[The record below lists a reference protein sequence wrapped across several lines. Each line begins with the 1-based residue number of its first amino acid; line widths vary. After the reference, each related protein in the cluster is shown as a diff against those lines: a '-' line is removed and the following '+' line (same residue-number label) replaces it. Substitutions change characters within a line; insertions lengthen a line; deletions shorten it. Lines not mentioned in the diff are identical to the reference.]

1 MAQAILPSSGYV
13 SRSWHAFALF
23 LLAAFIS
30 SCGGGGQ
37 QSSQPPPPPPPNPD
51 FQIAAKPASVS
62 LTAGGSTT
70 SVLTVTPLNGF
81 TAQVTVQ
88 LSGLP
93 TGVTVS
99 PANISLSPNTSQTIS
114 VLAAANAPATPS
126 AATVII
132 TGTSGTLTHETDLG
146 VSVSAGGG
154 KGGGTLSTRTRYVRT
169 DAVTEYYLWLN
180 SHWAVYDLPTS
191 HFFVTDPF
199 SNQIF
204 VLDSVSET
212 EIGVIAVPGAYGID
226 ETPDHTTIYVG
237 TLAGDVYSIDP
248 VAMKVKNRYLATQIG
263 PYGYQA
269 LIALVLSDGRLAL
282 LGEQGG
288 IASVDGSSGIA
299 IWNPTDNS
307 ITMYGAASLGGAPAS
322 PLCGAAFGLHIFGFG
337 LTADRAS
344 IITGSGNGLCE
355 MNAATGSYLLT
366 TVNGN
371 SGSIVASPDGKF
383 LAFPS
388 PPNGVVLYDPRTL
401 SQVAQFPVNRG
412 DSGFSTLS
420 LIFSADSSTL
430 FVAGDSIVYAYN
442 VTTHA
447 QTGWFPNMSVTDTSG
462 GLAVGSI
469 YGPNFTAVD
478 GTGLLVGPL
487 EEGFGF
493 VDSAAMKTGAV
504 GTGFLNNYLNPATG
518 PVAGGTQTQWS
529 VPSTVTSASSIF
541 FGKNQAPAPSVTG
554 SLITV
559 TTPPGTAG
567 AADVY
572 VFANDGGMDLIPD
585 GFSYGPTILEVTPD
599 VATLDGDG
607 TGIVYG
613 YGFGSP
619 DATTIP
625 ANLSVT
631 VGGKSA
637 AITGFI
643 PNAYETAAPPYPLQS
658 VYYTI
663 PPGTAVGPADVSVT
677 SSSGTSTA
685 TGGLTYSPAAR
696 QFPLAGAALVQ
707 GVYDSAQDVYYFTDA
722 TKIQAFSLA
731 QGKWL
736 PALTNLASKGA
747 KRLWGIS
754 LSPDGSKLAVA
765 DAQASLIFLMDPSNP
780 PSVKTF
786 PFAPTELVQGLIVGP
801 CGVAISDSGIVYI
814 TADVQGGTG
823 YSNFFKLDTN
833 SGILTDYHLTG
844 PGGGASDANLRTVL
858 SSDNS
863 RAYFNDLGSIFSIDT
878 ATDTVLYAPY
888 PLPCCTNS
896 YDLALSRNQ
905 VQFMAAAYLYDSN
918 LNQESFYVL
927 NDREAASISY
937 VFGAKFSPDGS
948 LLFQPSVSG
957 IDVFDGRLGTLRD
970 RVALGFP
977 LSTNYDALVEDGS
990 DNVLVAIMGTGGNG
1004 VAIVDLSSL
1013 GEPTPLPYSG
1023 RASLS
1028 SRPRSGRSGNA
1039 GNSNAGVAPNSS
1051 QRTPTSRP
1059 RPIPYITWPNPL
1071 LIR

>member
-1 MAQAILPSSGYV
+1 MAQVIVSSSGYA
-13 SRSWHAFALF
+13 SRSWRAFALF
-23 LLAAFIS
+23 LLSAFIS
-30 SCGGGGQ
+30 SCGGSGQ
-37 QSSQPPPPPPPNPD
+37 QGSQPPPPPPNPD
-51 FQIAAKPASVS
+51 FQIAAMPETLS
-62 LTAGGSTT
+62 LTAGGSAT
-70 SVLTVTPLNGF
+70 SALTVTPLDGF

-88 LSGLP
+88 VSGLP
-93 TGVTVS
+93 AGVTVT
-99 PANISLSPNTSQTIS
+99 PANITLSPNTPETITL
-114 VLAAANAPATPS
+114 LAAANAPATTS
-126 AATVII
+126 AASVVI
-132 TGTSGTLTHETDLG
+132 TGTSGSLTRTAN
-146 VSVSAGGG
+146 VSVSVTAGG
-154 KGGGTLSTRTRYVRT
+154 KGGGTLSTRTKYVRT
-169 DAVTEYYLWLN
+169 DAVTEYYLWVN
-180 SHWAVYDLPTS
+180 SHWALYDPPTS

-204 VLDSVSET
+204 VFDSVSET

-237 TLAGDVYSIDP
+237 TLTGDVYSIDP
-248 VAMKVKNRYLATQIG
+248 VAMKVKARYLASEIG

-269 LIALVLSDGRLAL
+269 LVALVLSDGRLAL

-288 IASVDGSSGIA
+288 IPSVDGSAGIA

-307 ITMYGAASLGGAPAS
+307 ITMYGAASLNGAPAS
-322 PLCGAAFGLHIFGFG
+322 PLCGVAVGLHIFGFG
-337 LTADRAS
+337 LTADRTS
-344 IITGSGNGLCE
+344 ILTGGGGLCE
-355 MNAATGSYLLT
+355 MNASTGSYLLT

-371 SGSIVASPDGKF
+371 TGSIVASPDGKF

-388 PPNGVVLYDPRTL
+388 PPSGVVLYDPKTL
-401 SQVAQFPVNRG
+401 SQVAQFPVNSG
-412 DSGFSTLS
+412 ELGFSTLS

-447 QTGWFPNMSVTDTSG
+447 QTGWFPNMFVTDTSG
-462 GLAVGSI
+462 GLVVGSI
-469 YGPNFTAVD
+469 DGPNFVAVD

-493 VDSAAMKTGAV
+493 VDSAAMKTVAV
-504 GTGFLNNYLNPATG
+504 GSGFLNNYLNPATG
-518 PVAGGTQTQWS
+518 SVGGGTQTQWS

-541 FGKNQAPAPSVTG
+541 FGKNQAPAATVTG
-554 SLITV
+554 SIITV

-585 GFSYGPTILEVTPD
+585 AFSYGPTILEVTPG
-599 VATLDGDG
+599 VATSDGGG

-613 YGFGSP
+613 YGYGP
-619 DATTIP
+619 ADATTIP
-625 ANLSVT
+625 ASLGVT
-631 VGGKSA
+631 VGGKA
-637 AITGFI
+637 AAVTGFN
-643 PNAYETAAPPYPLQS
+643 PSAYNIFGPPFPLQS

-677 SSSGTSTA
+677 SSSGTLTA
-685 TGGLTYSPAAR
+685 TGGLTYLPAAR

-722 TKIQAFSLA
+722 TTVQAFSLA
-731 QGKWL
+731 RGKWL
-736 PALTNLASKGA
+736 PALVNLASKGA

-754 LSPDGSKLAVA
+754 LSPDGTKLVVA
-765 DAQASLIFLMDPSNP
+765 DAQASLIFLIDPSNP
-780 PSVKTF
+780 ASVKTF
-786 PFAPTELVQGLIVGP
+786 PFAPTELVQGLIVVP
-801 CGVAISDSGIVYI
+801 CGVAISDSGVVYI
-814 TADVQGGTG
+814 AADVQGGTG

-833 SGILTDYHLTG
+833 SGTLTDYHLTG
-844 PGGGASDANLRTVL
+844 PGAGANDVYLRTTL

-905 VQFMAAAYLYDSN
+905 VQFMAASYLYDSD
-918 LNQESFYVL
+918 LNQESFFVL

-948 LLFQPSVSG
+948 LLFQPSASG
-957 IDVFDGRLGTLRD
+957 IDVFDGRLGTLRS

-990 DNVLVAIMGTGGNG
+990 DNVLVAITGTGGSG

-1013 GEPTPLPYSG
+1013 GEPAPLPYSA
-1023 RASLS
+1023 RASQVS
-1028 SRPRSGRSGNA
+1028 TSRSGRSGNA
-1039 GNSNAGVAPNSS
+1039 GDSNAGVAPNSS

-1059 RPIPYITWPNPL
+1059 RPIPYITRPNPL

>member
-1 MAQAILPSSGYV
+1 MAQVILPSSGCV
-13 SRSWHAFALF
+13 SRAWRAFALF
-23 LLAAFIS
+23 LFSAFIA

-37 QSSQPPPPPPPNPD
+37 QGSQPPPPPPPNPD
-51 FQIAAKPASVS
+51 FQIAAVPANLS
-62 LTAGGSTT
+62 LTAGGSAT
-70 SVLTVTPLNGF
+70 SAVSVTPLNGF

-93 TGVTVS
+93 NGVSMS
-99 PANISLSPNTSQTIS
+99 PANIILAPNTPQTITLS
-114 VLAAANAPATPS
+114 AAANAPATTS
-126 AATVII
+126 AATVAV
-132 TGTSGTLTHETDLG
+132 TGTSGSLTHTAN
-146 VSVSAGGG
+146 VSVSVAAGS
-154 KGGGTLSTRTRYVRT
+154 KGGGTLTTRTKYVRT

-180 SHWAVYDLPTS
+180 SHWAVYDPPTS

-212 EIGVIAVPGAYGID
+212 EIAAIVVPGAYGID

-248 VAMKVKNRYLATQIG
+248 VAMKVKNRYLATEIG

-269 LIALVLSDGRLAL
+269 LVALVLSDGRLAL
-282 LGEQGG
+282 LGEEGG
-288 IASVDGSSGIA
+288 IPSVDGSSGIA

-307 ITMYGAASLGGAPAS
+307 ITMYGAASLNGAPAS
-322 PLCGAAFGLHIFGFG
+322 PLCGTTLGAHIFGFG
-337 LTADRAS
+337 LTADRSS
-344 IITGSGNGLCE
+344 ILTGSGNGLCE
-355 MNAATGSYLLT
+355 MNASSGSYLLT
-366 TVNGN
+366 AVNGN
-371 SGSIVASPDGKF
+371 SGSIVASPDGKL

-388 PPNGVVLYDPRTL
+388 PPSGVVLYDPKTL
-401 SQVAQFPVNRG
+401 SQVAQFPVNAG
-412 DSGFSTLS
+412 DTGFSTLS

-430 FVAGDSIVYAYN
+430 FVAGDSIVYAYS

-447 QTGWFPNMSVTDTSG
+447 QTGWFPNMSVSNTSG
-462 GLAVGSI
+462 GLVVGSI
-469 YGPNFTAVD
+469 FGPNFTAID

-493 VDSAAMKTGAV
+493 VDSAAMKTGAI

-518 PVAGGTQTQWS
+518 SVGGGTQTQWS

-541 FGKNQAPAPSVTG
+541 FGKNQAPAASVTG
-554 SLITV
+554 SIITV
-559 TTPPGTAG
+559 TTPPGSAG

-585 GFSYGPTILEVTPD
+585 AFSYGPAILEVTPG
-599 VATLDGDG
+599 VATADGDG

-613 YGFGSP
+613 YGYGP
-619 DATTIP
+619 ANATTVP
-625 ANLSVT
+625 ANLGVA
-631 VGGKSA
+631 VGGQA
-637 AITGFI
+637 AAVTGFN
-643 PNAYETAAPPYPLQS
+643 PNVYGTSSPPFQLQS

-663 PPGTAVGPADVSVT
+663 PPGAAAGPADVSVT
-677 SSSGTSTA
+677 SNSGTSTA
-685 TGGLTYSPAAR
+685 TGGLTYLPAAR
-696 QFPLAGAALVQ
+696 QFPLVGAALFQ

-722 TKIQAFSLA
+722 TTVQIFSLA

-736 PALTNLASKGA
+736 PALASLASKGA

-754 LSPDGSKLAVA
+754 LSPDGSKLVVA
-765 DAQASLIFLMDPSNP
+765 DEQASLIFLMDPSNP
-780 PSVKTF
+780 ASVKTF
-786 PFAPTELVQGLIVGP
+786 PFAPSELVQGLIVVP
-801 CGVAISDSGIVYI
+801 CGVAISDTGIVYI
-814 TADVQGGTG
+814 AADVQGGSG

-833 SGILTDYHLTG
+833 SGTLTDYHLTG

-863 RAYFNDLGSIFSIDT
+863 RAYFNDLGGIFSIDT

-905 VQFMAAAYLYDSN
+905 AQFMAAAYLFDSD
-918 LNQESFYVL
+918 LNQQSFYVL
-927 NDREAASISY
+927 NDREAADISY

-948 LLFQPSVSG
+948 LLFQPSVTG
-957 IDVFDGRLGTLRD
+957 IDVFDGRLGTLRN
-970 RVALGFP
+970 RVAFSFP

-990 DNVLVAIMGTGGNG
+990 DNVLVAITGTGGNG

-1013 GEPTPLPYSG
+1013 GEPAPLPYSA
-1023 RASLS
+1023 RTSLS
-1028 SRPRSGRSGNA
+1028 VTSRSSRSGNA
-1039 GNSNAGVAPNSS
+1039 GDSNAGVARNSS
-1051 QRTPTSRP
+1051 QRTATSGP
-1059 RPIPYITWPNPL
+1059 RPIPYITRPNPL